1 MFDFATIVAKK
12 KSATKHHAGTF
23 LDALAMVN
31 VAYETKL
38 TISTNSVDWA
48 TLTDKNSSLNERYMS
63 IGKLCLPFT
72 REALAGSYDIDAV
85 NVLVDTWSLVSRS
98 IENRDSIPVESDAA
112 TAWMRSVLAKV
123 RKDGS
128 KYVPAAAAEPA
139 PAEAVAEAATEAK

>member
-12 KSATKHHAGTF
+12 KVATKHHAGTF
-23 LDALAMVN
+23 LDALATVN
-31 VAYETKL
+31 AAYETKL

-48 TLTDKNSSLNERYMS
+48 TLTDKNSSLNERYMA

-85 NVLVDTWSLVSRS
+85 NILVDTWSLVSRS
-98 IENRDSIPVESDAA
+98 IENRESIPVEPDAA

-128 KYVPAAAAEPA
+128 KYVPATTE
-139 PAEAVAEAATEAK
+139 EAATEAK

>member
-12 KSATKHHAGTF
+12 KCATKHHAGTF

-72 REALAGSYDIDAV
+72 REALAGGYSIDAV
-85 NVLVDTWSLVSRS
+85 NVLIETWSLVARS
-98 IENRDSIPVESDAA
+98 IENRESIPVEPDAA

-128 KYVPAAAAEPA
+128 KYVPAATEAAP
-139 PAEAVAEAATEAK
+139 AEAATEEATEAK